1 MNLAGA
7 PNDNRLLAALTTVWG
22 SQIRQP
28 HLQFIDLKP
37 GQVLSQPRK
46 AQRFAY
52 FPTTAIVSLVYTTE
66 AGGSAQIAVV
76 GSEGMVGET
85 LFLGGGATTWQ
96 ATVLIAGRAVR
107 IEAQAFRD
115 EFEQSVAVRRITLR
129 YTQALATQIAQTA
142 NDAIATVEG
151 CSDEQW
157 KAITTAEQWPVAV
170 VACHLADLHDVFFQ
184 LIDAAKS
191 NKSSLFE
198 LTQEDID
205 AVNADRARTRAD
217 VSKTEIIGR
226 RRDTGPRLSALVA
239 GLSDQEL
246 ELVVGAI
253 SGYDLT
259 IASFAE
265 LAVVGHYRE
274 HLASIRSAIGN

>member
-7 PNDNRLLAALTTVWG
+7 PNDNRLLAALTTVSG

-66 AGGSAQIAVV
+66 TGGSAQIAVV

-115 EFEQSVAVRRITLR
+115 EFEQSVAVRRIMLR

-142 NDAIATVEG
+142 VCNRHHAVEQQLCG
-151 CSDEQW
+151 WLLDCLDRLRG
-157 KAITTAEQWPVAV
+157 AEVAV
-170 VACHLADLHDVFFQ
+170 
-184 LIDAAKS
+184 
-191 NKSSLFE
+191 
-198 LTQEDID
+198 TQEL
-205 AVNADRARTRAD
+205 
-217 VSKTEIIGR
+217 IGSMLGVR
-226 RRDTGPRLSALVA
+226 RESVTKAAHELQEA
-239 GLSDQEL
+239 GLIHYVRGHIVVLNRAGLEQRACECHTVVKKEYDRLLPQEPAAQAAEPGRPL
-246 ELVVGAI
+246 LP
-253 SGYDLT
+253 
-259 IASFAE
+259 ASMA
-265 LAVVGHYRE
+265 A
-274 HLASIRSAIGN
+274 A

>member
-1 MNLAGA
+1 VDEVN
-7 PNDNRLLAALTTVWG
+7 
-22 SQIRQP
+22 
-28 HLQFIDLKP
+28 
-37 GQVLSQPRK
+37 VLVERSRSD
-46 AQRFAY
+46 A
-52 FPTTAIVSLVYTTE
+52 TIVC
-66 AGGSAQIAVV
+66 
-76 GSEGMVGET
+76 
-85 LFLGGGATTWQ
+85 
-96 ATVLIAGRAVR
+96 
-107 IEAQAFRD
+107 
-115 EFEQSVAVRRITLR
+115 SVALMAVSAAFGESSGNDLLSYMKEDGTMSER
-129 YTQALATQIAQTA
+129 ASKFATQIAQTA

-246 ELVVGAI
+246 EFVVGAI